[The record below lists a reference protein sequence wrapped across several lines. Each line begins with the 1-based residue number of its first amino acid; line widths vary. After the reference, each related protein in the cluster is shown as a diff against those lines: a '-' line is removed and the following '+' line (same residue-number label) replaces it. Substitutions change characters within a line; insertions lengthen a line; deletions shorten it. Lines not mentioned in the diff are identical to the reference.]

1 MNSNKRCYSIC
12 TKKKWI
18 DGLKVEPFDQQEEN
32 NEKLMKGMLALSV
45 NYNKAV
51 QEEGK
56 LTPEKL
62 AVANVG
68 KLDAKKH
75 LQADVEQLMSV
86 NIAQSLGT
94 MLDTVIF

>member
-1 MNSNKRCYSIC
+1 M
-12 TKKKWI
+12 KKIIK
-18 DGLKVEPFDQQEEN
+18 N
-32 NEKLMKGMLALSV
+32 MLELAN

-68 KLDAKKH
+68 KLDAKK
-75 LQADVEQLMSV
+75 
-86 NIAQSLGT
+86 T
-94 MLDTVIF
+94 FTR